1 MRTVGVEEEL
11 LIVDPR
17 TGTPRGLAEDV
28 IAAADD
34 PSAVEKELQQQQLEI
49 ATSPHPDLLDLA
61 EDLTEQRAT
70 ARQAASQRGVALVA
84 LGTSPTQV
92 HATPS
97 SDQRYQRLVGR
108 LGLPAREQLTCG
120 MHVHVGIDGPD
131 EGVAVLDRIRPWLPV
146 LVALS
151 ANSPF
156 WQETDTGF
164 ASYRYEAWNRF
175 PSAGPTQ
182 LFGSVDAYERAV
194 DALVATDAL
203 LDRAMVYFNARLS
216 AKFPT
221 VEVRVTDVC
230 LRGEDA
236 VLIAALTRGVVTTA
250 VHEWRAGKA
259 PDPVRIELLRAAH
272 WTAARWGLGRDL
284 LDPRS
289 WRPAPAREVVGNLL
303 DHVTDALIET
313 RDLPLVRELLD
324 AVLLRGTGAR
334 WQREQWDAA
343 GSWAQLVSG
352 AAALTRQPISLPVV
366 SDCR

>member
-17 TGTPRGLAEDV
+17 TGTPRGLAQDV
-28 IAAADD
+28 IAAAAD
-34 PSAVEKELQQQQLEI
+34 PSAVEEELQQQQLEI
-49 ATSPHPDLLDLA
+49 ATTPHAALLDLA
-61 EDLTEQRAT
+61 EDLTAQRA
-70 ARQAASQRGVALVA
+70 AVDAAAQRGVALAA
-84 LGTSPTQV
+84 LGTSPTLVQ
-92 HATPS
+92 ATPS
-97 SDQRYQRLVGR
+97 SEQRYQRLVGR

-120 MHVHVGIDGPD
+120 MHVHVEIDGAD

-164 ASYRYEAWNRF
+164 ASYRYEAWDRF

-182 LFGSVDAYERAV
+182 LFGSVEAYERAV

-221 VEVRVTDVC
+221 VEVRVADVC
-230 LRGEDA
+230 LRGGDA
-236 VLIAALTRGVVTTA
+236 VLVAALARGLVTTA
-250 VHEWRAGKA
+250 ARGWRDGDA
-259 PDPVRIELLRAAH
+259 PDPVRLDLLHVAH

-289 WRPAPAREVVGNLL
+289 WRPAPARQVVDHLL
-303 DHVTDALIET
+303 DHVIDALTET
-313 RDLPLVRELLD
+313 GDLPLVRGLLE
-324 AVLLRGTGAR
+324 AVLTRGTGAD
-334 WQREQWDAA
+334 WQRETWDATR
-343 GSWAQLVSG
+343 SWAQVVG
-352 AAALTRQPISLPVV
+352 AAVSLTREPISLPAV
-366 SDCR
+366 SDRR